1 MGRKLAKHH
10 KNMLLKE
17 SGISAR
23 AVIRRGYRTV
33 TVKAELKRS
42 GFSPSQC
49 NVPALLIPLYS
60 PTGEVSGYQ
69 TRPDTPR
76 MSKGKLVK
84 YEMPTGSSMTL
95 DVHPSVRDKLK
106 DPAIPLFVT
115 EGVKKGDALAS
126 RGLCAVALI
135 GVWNFRGTN
144 EHGGKTVLA
153 DWGYIALNR
162 RKVYIVYDSDVM
174 EKKAVH
180 AALVQLKAFLESRGA
195 KVKVIYLP
203 SGDGAA
209 KQGVDDYLVSGHT
222 VDDLL
227 ALATTELRAPPKE
240 EKEEGGCPEI
250 VVTHRH
256 LRDITADSVKAL
268 EAANHSPTLFMRGT
282 IAARLNGDKAEAL
295 TPTSL
300 KGILD
305 RCADFVK
312 VTYEG
317 ETTPARPPSDVAP
330 DILTQTSLP
339 FPPLED
345 VVFSPVFLPGG
356 VLLSQNGYDP
366 HTGLLLQLKG
376 LKTLRADIP
385 VDEALSLLREVFGEF
400 PFVEAAGWAH
410 TLCMVLQ
417 PFVRPLIAGATPL
430 YLIDAPARGTG
441 KGLLTE
447 AANLIPFGYVVPT
460 MSQPRDGDELE
471 KRLTSVLLEGRP
483 LVFLDN
489 VTRLDST
496 HLAAALTAEVWQGRI
511 LGKSETVVM
520 PNRALW
526 LASGN
531 NVTLSDELTRRVIP
545 IRMDAGV
552 ERPEERTGFKHVPL
566 AEYVRAHRSEL
577 VSACLSLIQAW
588 INAGMPKGKA
598 SLGRYESWGGVMG
611 GILEVAGV
619 PGFLGGRERLHAEAD
634 SETTE
639 WAALTERW
647 WSSYG
652 PRAVTAKDLFEV
664 AKEYRLLLDLWTGK
678 SQLSAMQRLGRALSQ
693 KRDRVFGGFRIR
705 NAGKDSVTRNSA
717 YRLEGVGKRT
727 PETPGTP
734 PEREEVPLETLE
746 REAEEAGCFI
756 KETPADSPNTRQ
768 TPKARVP
775 SQTTLLPLHRV
786 IRVFRVF

>member
-1 MGRKLAKHH
+1 
-10 KNMLLKE
+10 
-17 SGISAR
+17 
-23 AVIRRGYRTV
+23 
-33 TVKAELKRS
+33 
-42 GFSPSQC
+42 
-49 NVPALLIPLYS
+49 
-60 PTGEVSGYQ
+60 
-69 TRPDTPR
+69 
-76 MSKGKLVK
+76 
-84 YEMPTGSSMTL
+84 
-95 DVHPSVRDKLK
+95 
-106 DPAIPLFVT
+106 
-115 EGVKKGDALAS
+115 
-126 RGLCAVALI
+126 
-135 GVWNFRGTN
+135 
-144 EHGGKTVLA
+144 
-153 DWGYIALNR
+153 
-162 RKVYIVYDSDVM
+162 
-174 EKKAVH
+174 
-180 AALVQLKAFLESRGA
+180 
-195 KVKVIYLP
+195 
-203 SGDGAA
+203 
-209 KQGVDDYLVSGHT
+209 
-222 VDDLL
+222 
-227 ALATTELRAPPKE
+227 
-240 EKEEGGCPEI
+240 
-250 VVTHRH
+250 
-256 LRDITADSVKAL
+256 
-268 EAANHSPTLFMRGT
+268 MRG
-282 IAARLNGDKAEAL
+282 RR
-295 TPTSL
+295 P
-300 KGILD
+300 
-305 RCADFVK
+305 
-312 VTYEG
+312 
-317 ETTPARPPSDVAP
+317 PARPPSDVAP

-345 VVFSPVFLPGG
+345 IVHAPVFLPGG
-356 VLLSQNGYDP
+356 VLLAQDGYDP
-366 HTGLLLQLKG
+366 DTGLLLQLRG
-376 LKTLRADIP
+376 LENLRADIP
-385 VDEALSLLREVFGEF
+385 VDKALSLLREVFGEF

-417 PFVRPLIAGATPL
+417 PFVRPLIQGATPL

-483 LVFLDN
+483 VVFLDN

-511 LGKSETVVM
+511 LGKSETVIM

-552 ERPEERTGFKHVPL
+552 ERPEERNHFKHVPL
-566 AEYVRAHRSEL
+566 PEYVRAHRSEL

-588 INAGMPKGKA
+588 INAGMPRGQVT
-598 SLGRYESWGGVMG
+598 LGRYEAWGGVMG

-647 WSSYG
+647 WASYG

-678 SQLSAMQRLGRALSQ
+678 SQLSAMQRLGHALSQ

-717 YRLEGVGKRT
+717 YRLEEVGKRT

-734 PEREEVPLETLE
+734 LEREEVPLETLE
-746 REAEEAGCFI
+746 REAEEAGCFAD
-756 KETPADSPNTRQ
+756 ETPAYPPNTRQ
-768 TPKARVP
+768 TPGTETKHPPNTRGSSTVTDGASTSLPGDTGVSGVLEEPSPKTPREVLELNRLWKAGDLKGRSLELP
-775 SQTTLLPLHRV
+775 GRTFADLDKTLSHYFGKSKASEAEHEDLREIARAVLREPVGARP
-786 IRVFRVF
+786 